1 MAFQNLKGTGIGYLL
16 GKLKT
21 YLDNTYQKIVGA
33 VLTVNGEEPDNY
45 GNVQINRV
53 NMAGDLE
60 SSQSQNSNQTFI
72 QRTSGGSASIDN
84 GDAWLSIVRGNSE
97 RTGYVAEQRNFTVN
111 PVDDEA
117 PISATIDWDAF
128 LEQVTETSTT
138 TFTYTTGWNLDPAN
152 YGITVT
158 GTPTNGDE
166 IVVDYVKE
174 ERGLITNATPESFIS
189 TGWNLYRTSSDYTG
203 YTGYAKVVKYSDDYG
218 YMIKGSRTGIQ
229 FSATL
234 GGEKIALADVDGL
247 FQIPSDGYV
256 WVVGGSSANTAIYP
270 TWSDWTSNYAGD
282 FTAYSQSVIDI
293 SDVMDTYFPNGLC
306 KVESTY
312 DEINLSL
319 GTVTVRIEQQEYTE
333 DNLIAAS
340 ASGREFT
347 YDTDYIYIVKESIT
361 PVSISGLSGQYSVND
376 HGLEYF
382 DGTTVA
388 VDAQTIYGANLK
400 NKLERDVLT
409 KSQQTLTSL
418 EQTLVR
424 KNIGAAAAADVT
436 TINNKLTNLFK
447 YVEYSY
453 VISSLAG
460 NTTTT
465 ITANQFG
472 MSVPSGYKP
481 LCVKYFTTGS
491 VNFHL
496 SYINPSASGTSNAMG
511 LRNDSSNAQTGK
523 TAKLGIVYIKTGMGI

>member
-21 YLDNTYQKIVGA
+21 YLDETYQKIVGA
-33 VLTVNGEEPDNY
+33 VLTINGEEPDEY

-60 SSQSQNSNQTFI
+60 SSQSQSSSQSFI
-72 QRTSGGSASIDN
+72 QRASGGAASIDN

-128 LEQVTETSTT
+128 LEQVTETSVT
-138 TFTYTTGWNLDPAN
+138 TFTYTTGWNLNPAT

-166 IVVDYVKE
+166 IIVEYVKE

-189 TGWNLYRTSSDYTG
+189 TGWNLYKTSSDYTG

-234 GGEKIALADVDGL
+234 GGEKTPIADVDGL

-270 TWSDWTSNYAGD
+270 TWSDWTANYDGD
-282 FTAYSQSVIDI
+282 FKAYSQSRIDLTG
-293 SDVMDTYFPNGLC
+293 VMDEYFPYGLC
-306 KVESTY
+306 RVESTY

-333 DNLIAAS
+333 DNLIAAR
-340 ASGREFT
+340 ASGRTFT

-382 DGTTVA
+382 EGTTVA

-409 KSQQTLTSL
+409 KSQQTLSSN
-418 EQTLVR
+418 EQKQVR
-424 KNIGAAAAADVT
+424 NNIGAAADADMT
-436 TINNKLTNLFK
+436 AIKSALNGLFVK
-447 YVEYSY
+447 KRYSY
-453 VISSLAG
+453 D
-460 NTTTT
+460 TTVAENGTLIVT
-465 ITANQFG
+465 KEQLG
-472 MSVPSGYKP
+472 VVVPSGYAIFGVAA
-481 LCVKYFTTGS
+481 LDLGSKYIAVGRF
-491 VNFHL
+491 
-496 SYINPSASGTSNAMG
+496 NAG
-511 LRNDSSNAQTGK
+511 YNN
-523 TAKLGIVYIKTGMGI
+523 IVYLMNPTATARTITVTIDILFIRTGGYLK

>member
-21 YLDNTYQKIVGA
+21 YLDNTYQKIIGA
-33 VLTVNGEEPDNY
+33 VLSVNGEEPDNY

-72 QRTSGGSASIDN
+72 QRTSGGAASIVN

-111 PVDDEA
+111 PIDEEA
-117 PISATIDWDAF
+117 PISATIDWDTF
-128 LEQVTETSTT
+128 LTEVTATSTI
-138 TFTYTTGWNLDPAN
+138 TFTFTTAWSLDPST
-152 YGITVT
+152 YGITVS
-158 GTPTNGDE
+158 GTPANGDE
-166 IVVDYVKE
+166 IIVEYVKE

-256 WVVGGSSANTAIYP
+256 WVVGGSSADTAIYP
-270 TWSDWTSNYAGD
+270 TWSDWTANYDGD
-282 FTAYSQSVIDI
+282 FTAYSQSVIDL
-293 SDVMDTYFPNGLC
+293 SNVMDTYFPNGLC

-312 DEINLSL
+312 DEINISL
-319 GTVTVRIEQQEYTE
+319 GTVTARIEQQEYTE
-333 DNLIAAS
+333 DNLTSAR
-340 ASGREFT
+340 ASGRAFT

-382 DGTTVA
+382 EGTTVA

-409 KSQQTLTSL
+409 KSQQTLSGA
-418 EQTLVR
+418 EQNQVR
-424 KNIGAAAAADVT
+424 KNIRAAAVDDVT
-436 TINNKLTNLFK
+436 AINNKLNGMLK
-447 YVEYSY
+447 YVYYSY
-453 VISSLAG
+453 TWTGLAAGSIKHIKASDFGIS
-460 NTTTT
+460 T
-465 ITANQFG
+465 
-472 MSVPSGYKP
+472 PSGYEVLGIGRFSSGTVNCP
-481 LCVKYFTTGS
+481 VANVYPFATGTTTAMS
-491 VNFHL
+491 IMN
-496 SYINPSASGTSNAMG
+496 ASGATQNNKNA
-511 LRNDSSNAQTGK
+511 SI
-523 TAKLGIVYIKTGMGI
+523 GIIYVKKGFK